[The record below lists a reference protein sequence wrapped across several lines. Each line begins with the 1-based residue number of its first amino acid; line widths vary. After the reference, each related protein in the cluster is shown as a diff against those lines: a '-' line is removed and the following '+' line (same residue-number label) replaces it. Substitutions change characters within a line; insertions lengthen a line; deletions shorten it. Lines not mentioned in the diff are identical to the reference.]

1 MQFPDEF
8 SRAFS
13 DFVSC
18 EFVDLTILLR
28 EEKDGLGWDDRT
40 EEPSVSIKAG
50 NRLAPI

>member
-1 MQFPDEF
+1 MQFSDEF
-8 SRAFS
+8 SRALS
-13 DFVSC
+13 DFVSR

-40 EEPSVSIKAG
+40 EKSAVSIKAG